1 VEALLEKNAV
11 YLNWKSFRLRFRSG
25 LQAMEPRRKLP
36 GVCTAQSLMK
46 PMNIFV
52 NMDSVMG
59 SLFET
64 GLDHLKAGA
73 EK

>member
-1 VEALLEKNAV
+1 
-11 YLNWKSFRLRFRSG
+11 
-25 LQAMEPRRKLP
+25 
-36 GVCTAQSLMK
+36 MK